1 MVWVPA
7 RSRDGHIMLVSGM
20 MLMGAAKRLYKQVV
34 LADKPVAFWPL
45 DETSGTVANDLSGNG
60 YNGTYTGGFTL
71 GLPGIPAG
79 GTGAKF
85 DGTTG
90 YVVAPLVTTAVAS
103 FTLEA
108 WVNFDGATALHGP
121 FVENGDQGN
130 GYSMGCGSGTYDTAG
145 NDFLSLYEVKSWN
158 LPSTTTPIPTS
169 GWHHCV
175 IVVGANATTTY
186 YLDGAE
192 IGTNANNVVLAPAG
206 NTYLATDYLNDADR
220 YFGGILSN
228 CAIYNKVLTAA
239 RIQAHY
245 NAGIS

>member
-1 MVWVPA
+1 
-7 RSRDGHIMLVSGM
+7 
-20 MLMGAAKRLYKQVV
+20 MLMTRMLSGAQGLTYAQVV
-34 LADKPVAFWPL
+34 LQDGPVAFWPL

-71 GLPGIPAG
+71 GLAGIPAG

-85 DGTTG
+85 NGTTG

-121 FVENGDQGN
+121 FVENGNASG

-158 LPSTTTPIPTS
+158 LPSTTTPIPTT
-169 GWHHCV
+169 GWHHCA
-175 IVVGANATTTY
+175 IVVGANAETTY
-186 YLDGAE
+186 YLDGAQV
-192 IGTNANNVVLAPAG
+192 GTNTNNVILAPAG
-206 NTYLATDYLNDADR
+206 NTFLATDYLANSDR
-220 YFGGILSN
+220 YFGGILAN

-239 RIQAHY
+239 QVQNHY
-245 NAGIS
+245 NAGIA